1 MDEWDYIPIS
11 RLSHAGYCLRR
22 AALLTNEQIWQE
34 SADTAK
40 GRSEHG
46 KVHTARTERRGEEV
60 KLYEYPVFSDALG
73 ISGKCDC
80 IEAVRSEH
88 GCMVPTIEFPV
99 ALYPV
104 EFKHGKVR
112 TEKEYEIQLCAQAMC
127 LEEMYHTHIPE
138 GALFYISSHRRCTVL
153 LDDKLREQVRQTIA
167 VIDSIRKNFQ
177 IPPAE
182 YGPKCSRC
190 SIRELCMPEI
200 QASAS
205 DYCKRL
211 EMQAREV
218 EPL

>member
-40 GRSEHG
+40 GRTEHD
-46 KVHTARTERRGEEV
+46 KVHTARVERHGDEV
-60 KLYEYPVFSDALG
+60 KLYEYGVFSDTLG

-80 IEAVRSEH
+80 IEAVRSEQ
-88 GCMVPTIEFPV
+88 GCMLPTIEFPV
-99 ALYPV
+99 TLYPV

-112 TEKEYEIQLCAQAMC
+112 TEEEYEIQLCAQAMC

-138 GALFYISSHRRCTVL
+138 GALFYISSHRRYPVPL
-153 LDDKLREQVRQTIA
+153 HDELREKVKQTIS
-167 VIDSIRKNFQ
+167 VMDDIRKQFR

-182 YGPKCSRC
+182 YGAKCKRC

-200 QASAS
+200 QASAA
-205 DYCKRL
+205 DYCKQL
-211 EMQAREV
+211 ERQAREV
-218 EPL
+218 DPL